1 MSIIY
6 CGKANRTPYYIKEA
20 DINIYSIQQLAY
32 FIYHYVMLISSNFI
46 NKNLIIYIDRMIEQK
61 ALANK
66 LNEMYNKKSSLA
78 DMLLFILSN
87 SNYYSDEE
95 INEFRNVLIQ
105 IMEYPEDVY
114 INKAGDILFKLKKY
128 EKAIQQ
134 YNKIAK
140 NNNEAL
146 FKLAKCYAKLQIYE
160 IAINIYNECY
170 QKTKSMEVLK
180 EAYYCLKLN
189 NTVDRIYEFEEHI
202 DENLLAQWELDIVTE
217 MVLVSKGDVMKAQE
231 DIFLMGSNHIRQN
244 VESLIK
250 IWKEKYRYIG

>member
-32 FIYHYVMLISSNFI
+32 FIYNYVMLISTNFI
-46 NKNLIIYIDRMIEQK
+46 TKNLIVYIDKMLEQN
-61 ALANK
+61 ALAAK
-66 LNEMYNKKSSLA
+66 LNEMYNKKTSLP

-95 INEFRNVLIQ
+95 INKFRNYLIQ
-105 IMEYPEDVY
+105 IMEYPEEVY
-114 INKAGDILFKLKKY
+114 INKAGDILFNLKKY

-134 YNKIAK
+134 YSKISK
-140 NNNEAL
+140 VNNEAL
-146 FKLAKCYAKLQIYE
+146 LKLAKCYAKLQFYE
-160 IAINIYNECY
+160 MAINYYTECY
-170 QKTKSMEVLK
+170 QKTNSLEVLR

-189 NTVDRIYEFEEHI
+189 NTVDRIYDIEQHI
-202 DENLLAQWELDIVTE
+202 DENLLTEWELEIVKE
-217 MVLVSKGDVMKAQE
+217 LVSVSKSDVVKAQE